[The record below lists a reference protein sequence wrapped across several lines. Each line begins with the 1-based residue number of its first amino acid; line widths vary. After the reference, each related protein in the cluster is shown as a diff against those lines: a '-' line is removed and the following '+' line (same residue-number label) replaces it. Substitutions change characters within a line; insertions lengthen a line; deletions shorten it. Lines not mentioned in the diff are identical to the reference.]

1 MLFYV
6 LEMHL
11 ISDIRCHKLFTET
24 MNKSSRDMS
33 QKIMYQWNKCYNKR
47 DMIRLD
53 ATKIKRFQSVSKQA
67 MIWLRICLKLSL
79 PNKTFCFEFMTKS

>member
-1 MLFYV
+1 MIPYFLFNSALVRKLILRFMLFYV

-33 QKIMYQWNKCYNKR
+33 QKIMYQRNKCYNKR

-67 MIWLRICLKLSL
+67 MI
-79 PNKTFCFEFMTKS
+79 